1 MDIVLLYTTI
11 FVFLIAFAFSMV
23 GQGGGSMYSP
33 LLILLGYAVSISTS
47 TSLVLT
53 LITSL
58 SAGYVFY
65 RKKMI
70 DFRTSFLFIPGV
82 CLGAFMGGALVA
94 FVDETFLLWLFVF
107 FLAGLGGRMVYT
119 FWERGKIED
128 EFPECIVTTMYPPIV
143 LFSFGVGLISGLLG
157 IGGGVLIVPFIIYIC
172 KHPTKFAAGSSHV
185 IVSFSAFSG
194 LLGYAAFRAFDIP
207 LILVTGIA
215 VLIGGNLGA
224 RTSMRI
230 EAQKI
235 RAGLGIAVWVIAV
248 MILMR
253 IF

>member
-1 MDIVLLYTTI
+1 
-11 FVFLIAFAFSMV
+11 
-23 GQGGGSMYSP
+23 MYSP
-33 LLILLGYAVSISTS
+33 LLILLGYAISISTS

-82 CLGAFMGGALVA
+82 CLGAFMGGALVV

-119 FWERGKIED
+119 FWERGKTED
-128 EFPECIVTTMYPPIV
+128 EFPKRVVTTMYPLIV

-157 IGGGVLIVPFIIYIC
+157 IGGGVLIVPFLIYIC
-172 KHPTKFAAGSSHV
+172 KYPTKFAAGSSHA

-194 LLGYAAFRAFDIP
+194 LLGHAAFHAFDIP
-207 LILVTGIA
+207 LILVTGIV

-230 EAQKI
+230 QAQKI
-235 RAGLGIAVWVIAV
+235 KAGLGIVVWVIAV

-253 IF
+253 II

>member
-1 MDIVLLYTTI
+1 
-11 FVFLIAFAFSMV
+11 
-23 GQGGGSMYSP
+23 MYSP

-128 EFPECIVTTMYPPIV
+128 EFPKCIVTTMYPPIV

>member
-1 MDIVLLYTTI
+1 MDIVLLYTII
-11 FVFLIAFAFSMV
+11 FVFLIAFVFSMV

-70 DFRTSFLFIPGV
+70 DFRTSFLFVPGV
-82 CLGAFMGGALVA
+82 SLGAFMGGALVA

-128 EFPECIVTTMYPPIV
+128 EFPKCIVTTMYPLIV

-157 IGGGVLIVPFIIYIC
+157 IGGGVLIVPFIIYMC
-172 KHPTKFAAGSSHV
+172 KHPTKFAAGSSLV

-194 LLGYAAFRAFDIP
+194 LLGYAAFGAFDIP
-207 LILVTGIA
+207 LILATGIA